1 MKQKNDYWVDELL
14 EQPENHHE
22 QPDGSTLYGYTD
34 DPTFLSRDWFFIK
47 KQELEMIW
55 SAKNPFNEHRSVNKS
70 ALLCIRPDLYK
81 IAFPFSYCFHVCGL
95 LFDPRTRKDAI
106 YRICSSWIFE
116 TLMMLTLGAFIAGI
130 VALCQ

>member
-1 MKQKNDYWVDELL
+1 
-14 EQPENHHE
+14 
-22 QPDGSTLYGYTD
+22 
-34 DPTFLSRDWFFIK
+34 
-47 KQELEMIW
+47 
-55 SAKNPFNEHRSVNKS
+55 
-70 ALLCIRPDLYK
+70 
-81 IAFPFSYCFHVCGL
+81 VCGL